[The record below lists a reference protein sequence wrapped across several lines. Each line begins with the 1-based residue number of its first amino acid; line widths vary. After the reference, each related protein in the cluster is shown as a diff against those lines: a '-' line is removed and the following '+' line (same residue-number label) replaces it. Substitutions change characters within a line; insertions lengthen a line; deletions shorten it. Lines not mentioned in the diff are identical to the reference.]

1 MTSITSPSP
10 PSAAPNPQARRI
22 VLALSVSVFLEWLGA
37 SAILPLLPLFL
48 RQRGSSDVLVGATMA
63 AFFAAAFVVQY
74 PVGRL
79 SDRIGRRP
87 IQIAGLVTYA
97 VASLA
102 FAAFAAPLTALL
114 LRALQ
119 GAGAG
124 ATDVASAAVIGETAA
139 PAARGRA
146 FGVFYGTRTAG
157 LAIGPLAGSI
167 LGIGSMK
174 IIFAGAAVCAVLAA
188 VPVALYVPKGP
199 PPSRASAA
207 ARGRVKRA
215 LWRRRAVLGVVVV
228 AASTGLLTGTYEVC
242 WSLLLHL
249 RDAKS
254 WQIGLSWTLF
264 AVPFAAFSVPAGW
277 LVDRFDRRYMAG
289 FAMISSAAFALTY
302 PFLHNLGLLI
312 GLGAAEATAVTVSY
326 PAMLSQLN
334 QVIDPSEL
342 GRAQGFV
349 ASSQTATTAVSSLL
363 AGALFGIA
371 PYVPFVALAGCVL
384 LLVVVLACCWHGIPG
399 RAPRQDVRLPNEIA
413 SQTVP

>member
-1 MTSITSPSP
+1 V
-10 PSAAPNPQARRI
+10 
-22 VLALSVSVFLEWLGA
+22 VLALSLSVFLEWLGA

-48 RQRGSSDVLVGATMA
+48 RHRGSSDALVGATMA

-87 IQIAGLVTYA
+87 VQIAGLITYA
-97 VASLA
+97 AASLA
-102 FAAFAAPLTALL
+102 FVAFSAPLMALL

-146 FGVFYGTRTAG
+146 FGLFYGFRTAG

-174 IIFAGAAVCAVLAA
+174 IVFAGAAMCAVLAA
-188 VPVALYVPKGP
+188 IPVTLYVPKGP
-199 PPSRASAA
+199 PRAQAPGEP
-207 ARGRVKRA
+207 RTRVSRA

-228 AASTGLLTGTYEVC
+228 AASTGLLTGVYEVC
-242 WSLLLHL
+242 WSLLLSL
-249 RDAKS
+249 RHATS
-254 WQIGLSWTLF
+254 WEIGLSWTLF
-264 AVPFAAFSVPAGW
+264 AVPFAAFSMPAGW
-277 LVDRFDRRYMAG
+277 LVDRLDRRYMAA
-289 FAMISSAAFALTY
+289 FAMVASAAFAVIY
-302 PFLHNLGLLI
+302 PFLHSLGWLI

-334 QVIDPSEL
+334 HVIDATEL

-349 ASSQTATTAVSSLL
+349 SSSQTATTAVSSLL
-363 AGALFGIA
+363 AGGLFGIA
-371 PYVPFVALAGCVL
+371 PYVPFVTLAGCVM
-384 LLVVVLACCWHGIPG
+384 LLVVLLAVCWHGIPG
-399 RAPRQDVRLPNEIA
+399 RAPRGDVRLPDGVA